1 MLFPTFTF
9 AVFFA
14 VVLTVGWSLHRQ
26 QARWK
31 LFMLG
36 ASYFFYG
43 FWDWRF
49 IGLIV
54 LSTVVNQ
61 AAAEAIHRSASDRF
75 RSGVLTSSVVFNLG
89 LLGFFKYYGFFADTM
104 RETFGRVGLPSP
116 PLLHI
121 VLPVAISFFTFQALS
136 YVIDVKR
143 GLLKPAPLINFA
155 LYLSFFPHLV
165 AGPIVRAAEFLPQL
179 EQKLDPRRID
189 LTGALA
195 LIGAGLFKK
204 VVISSYLASS
214 IVDPIFEHPGR
225 HSSLE
230 LLLGVYG
237 YAVQIYADFS
247 GYTDIAIG
255 IALLLGIR
263 FPQNFDRPYSAVS
276 IQEFWRRWHMTL
288 SNWLRDF
295 LYIPLGGSKG
305 GRDRRDRNLFLTM
318 LLGGLWHGAAWT
330 FVIWGAYQGAGLV
343 LERRVKENRE
353 LTASR
358 RRGRQLA
365 LVRLGAET
373 DTTAAGGDRPAAASG
388 FDELADPD
396 PQDAPRFTD
405 RQRRWIGRIVTF
417 HFICVG
423 WIFFR
428 SDSVGT
434 ALHIL
439 WRILT
444 AWGGGPLVTPL
455 LVGTIAA
462 CLAVQFIPRPVTRNA
477 LAELSRLPATV
488 QAGLFGAFLVLVDVL
503 GPAGVAPFI
512 YFQF

>member
-14 VVLTVGWSLHRQ
+14 VVLTVGWALHRK
-26 QARWK
+26 QAQWK
-31 LFMLG
+31 LFMLA

-61 AAAEAIHRSASDRF
+61 AAAEAISRTGNERARSTT
-75 RSGVLTSSVVFNLG
+75 LTAAVVFNLG

-104 RETFGRVGLPSP
+104 RETFGRVGLPTP

-189 LTGALA
+189 LTGAIA

-214 IVDPIFEHPGR
+214 IVDPVFEHPGR

-237 YAVQIYADFS
+237 YAVQIFADFS

-255 IALLLGIR
+255 VALLLGIR

-343 LERRVKENRE
+343 VERRIKEKRE
-353 LTASR
+353 LDAARQR
-358 RRGRQLA
+358 RRQLA
-365 LVRLGAET
+365 LVRLDAHTDATLSGA
-373 DTTAAGGDRPAAASG
+373 DGVADHA
-388 FDELADPD
+388 FDELGEPD
-396 PQDAPRFTD
+396 SGPQPRFSD
-405 RQRRWIGRIVTF
+405 RQRRWIGRIITF
-417 HFICVG
+417 HFICGG

-428 SDSVGT
+428 ADSLGT
-434 ALHIL
+434 ALDIF

-455 LVGTIAA
+455 LVATIAA
-462 CLAVQFIPRPVTRNA
+462 SLAVQFIPRPVTRNV
-477 LAELSRLPATV
+477 LADLSRLPASV
-488 QAGLFGAFLVLVDVL
+488 QAGLFGAFLVLIDLL
-503 GPAGVAPFI
+503 GPSGVAPFI

>member
-14 VVLTVGWSLHRQ
+14 VVLTVGWALHRKPPQ
-26 QARWK
+26 WK
-31 LFMLG
+31 LFMLA

-49 IGLIV
+49 IGLIA

-61 AAAEAIHRSASDRF
+61 LAAEAIHRSSIERT
-75 RSGVLTSSVVFNLG
+75 RSFVVGASVVFNLG
-89 LLGFFKYYGFFADTM
+89 LLGFFKYYGFFASSM
-104 RETFGRVGLPSP
+104 RDTFGRVGLPSP
-116 PLLHI
+116 PLLQI

-143 GLLKPAPLINFA
+143 GRLAPAPLINFA

-179 EQKLDPRRID
+179 EHKLDPRRID
-189 LTGALA
+189 LTGAIA

-214 IVDPIFEHPGR
+214 IVDPVFDHPGR
-225 HSSLE
+225 HSSIEILV
-230 LLLGVYG
+230 GVYG
-237 YAVQIYADFS
+237 YAIQIYADFS

-255 IALLLGIR
+255 LALLLGIR

-295 LYIPLGGSKG
+295 LYIPLGGSRG
-305 GRDRRDRNLFLTM
+305 GRDMRDRNLFLTM

-343 LERRVKENRE
+343 VERRITENRE
-353 LTASR
+353 LTQAR
-358 RRGRQLA
+358 RRRRQMA
-365 LVRLGAET
+365 LVRLEAGAGEPPPGDT
-373 DTTAAGGDRPAAASG
+373 DRIDFGLD
-388 FDELADPD
+388 DELADAD
-396 PQDAPRFTD
+396 PLPATRFTE
-405 RQRRWIGRIVTF
+405 RQRRWIGRIITF

-423 WIFFR
+423 WVFFR
-428 SDSVGT
+428 ATSVGD
-434 ALHIL
+434 ALHML

-444 AWGGGPLVTPL
+444 AWGSGPLVTPL
-455 LVGTIAA
+455 LLATIAA
-462 CLAVQFIPRPVTRNA
+462 ALAVQFIPRPVTRNV
-477 LAELSRLPATV
+477 LADLSRLPAV
-488 QAGLFGAFLVLVDVL
+488 AQAALFGAFLVLVDLL